1 MEGLFKMKNIRY
13 KLSSNIILRRTL
25 YTMLI
30 LTVFSIGNH
39 IYLPF
44 IDQKMLEKL
53 SENHSLLFV
62 GNSTGANYAKMTL
75 FSLGL
80 GPWMSSLIVW
90 QLLSSIK
97 AFKLDKIPQK
107 RSQFYQHLLTLAVA
121 LLQGVGLIVGFKLV
135 SDDLYHKLVVLI
147 IMIAGA
153 FYLVWLGSMNTE
165 KGIGASV
172 MLVVINMLTNASSQI
187 NMFLNENKR
196 NFWLIIL
203 MMILI
208 GLIVIYMSV
217 KFDRSEFRIPLT
229 RLMLESSLKER
240 TYFPIKLNPGGMM
253 AIMFALSLN
262 ILPTFGFSLLNQSRY
277 HSTTTQWLVE
287 NMGLTKPFGITVY
300 IVILFVLA
308 YAFSFINISPS
319 KNIKDLRESGDYL
332 YDRRPGKQTQKFLTH
347 YISVLGII
355 GAIYTVIIAGLP
367 VYLGIIY
374 PKYSQIFLLP
384 GTLLMMTT
392 MVLQINDYINIITI
406 KKRYGELL

>member
-1 MEGLFKMKNIRY
+1 MKNIRY
-13 KLSSNIILRRTL
+13 KINSNVILRRTL

-30 LTVFSIGNH
+30 LIVFSIGNH

-44 IDQKMLEKL
+44 INQKMLEKL
-53 SENHSLLFV
+53 SENSSLLFV
-62 GNSTGANYAKMTL
+62 GNSTGANYTKMTL

-107 RSQFYQHLLTLAVA
+107 KSQFYQHLITLAIA
-121 LLQGVGLIVGFKLV
+121 ILQGVGLIIGFKLV
-135 SDDLYHKLVVLI
+135 NDNFYHKLVVLI
-147 IMIAGA
+147 IMLAGA

-165 KGIGASV
+165 KGIGGSIL
-172 MLVVINMLTNASSQI
+172 LVVINMITNASSQI
-187 NMFLNENKR
+187 SLVLTENKSY
-196 NFWLIIL
+196 FWTIIL
-203 MMILI
+203 TMIVI
-208 GLIVIYMSV
+208 GLVVIYLSV

-262 ILPTFGFSLLNQSRY
+262 IIPTFGFSLLNQSKY
-277 HSTTTQWLVE
+277 HSLQTQWLVD
-287 NMGLTKPFGITVY
+287 NMGLTKPFGVTFY

-332 YDRRPGKQTQKFLTH
+332 ADSRPGKESQKLLTH
-347 YISVLGII
+347 YISVLGIV
-355 GAIYTVIIAGLP
+355 GAIYTVIISGFP

-392 MVLQINDYINIITI
+392 MVLQISDYINIITI
-406 KKRYGELL
+406 KKRYSELL